1 MNYYNGTLAYTSTG
15 VKSAVVVGFQP
26 VSVTVRVGQKAGT
39 TQLFSHLSVGSG
51 NPTLQRVDA
60 IFMDTTGGK
69 TTSTNAKI
77 VSVFERVAGTI
88 TEVLSMKIDSFTA
101 TGVAFEV
108 LTANL
113 NYDVY
118 IEVYG

>member
-1 MNYYNGTLAYTSTG
+1 MSYFNGTLAYTSTG
-15 VKSAVVVGFQP
+15 VKSPVVVGFQP
-26 VSVTVRVGQKAGT
+26 TSVTVRVGQKVAT
-39 TQLFSHLSVGSG
+39 TQLFSHLSIGSG
-51 NPTLQRVDA
+51 TPTIQYADS
-60 IFMDTTGGK
+60 FFQDTTGGK
-69 TTSTNAKI
+69 TVTASGKV
-77 VSVFERVAGTI
+77 VSVYERVAGTI

-113 NYDVY
+113 NYNVY

>member
-1 MNYYNGTLAYTSTG
+1 MNYFNGTLAYSSTG
-15 VKSAVVVGFQP
+15 VKAAVVVGFQP
-26 VSVTVRVGQKAGT
+26 VAVTVRVGQKAGV
-39 TQLFSHLSVGSG
+39 TQLFGHLSVGSG
-51 NPTLQRVDA
+51 NPTLQRVDSC
-60 IFMDTTGGK
+60 FQDTTGGK

-77 VSVFERVAGTI
+77 VSVLERSGASVV
-88 TEVLSMKIDSFTA
+88 EVLAMKIDSFTA

-113 NYDVY
+113 GYDVY